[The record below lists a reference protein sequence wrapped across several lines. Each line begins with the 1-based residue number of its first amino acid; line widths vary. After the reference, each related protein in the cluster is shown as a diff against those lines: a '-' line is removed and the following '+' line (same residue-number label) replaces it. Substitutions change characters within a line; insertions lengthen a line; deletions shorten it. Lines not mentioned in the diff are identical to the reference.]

1 MRYSSRVAV
10 FATRT
15 GKCSLRVT
23 AGDRGLEAVELNPTA
38 PSLFPCDDHHPAVNS
53 TLRQLQAYFG
63 GELMEFDVPLAPEGT
78 AFQRTVWKA
87 LLEIPYGET
96 CSYSDLARSIG
107 NPAAVRAVGAANGRN
122 PIGIIV
128 PCHRVIGS
136 SGKLVGYGGGLPM
149 KRMLLDLEVENA
161 ERIRKAAAR

>member
-38 PSLFPCDDHHPAVNS
+38 PSLFPCDDYHPAVNS

-161 ERIRKAAAR
+161 ERLRKAAAR